1 VFLPEHCNPD
11 ALRYA
16 ALTPCVRHQF
26 HNSPP
31 HRRLK
36 TLFHD
41 SVQQASGSLGDKI
54 ADLRIVLF
62 VRCLRCEIGDEVLEA
77 RIIPERI
84 EHWVEPEQGWSKR
97 SVGRRECANPPAPLI
112 S

>member
-1 VFLPEHCNPD
+1 VPLSRLQSFGFHKIMIGRL
-11 ALRYA
+11 
-16 ALTPCVRHQF
+16 QF

-54 ADLRIVLF
+54 ADLRLVLF

-84 EHWVEPEQGWSKR
+84 EQEQ
-97 SVGRRECANPPAPLI
+97 E
-112 S
+112 